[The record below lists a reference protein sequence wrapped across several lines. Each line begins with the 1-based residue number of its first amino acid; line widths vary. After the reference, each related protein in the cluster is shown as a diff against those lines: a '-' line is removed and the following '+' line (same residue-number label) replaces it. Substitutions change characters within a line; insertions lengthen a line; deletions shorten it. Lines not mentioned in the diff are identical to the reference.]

1 MVVVV
6 EEEEQVKRKPWRR
19 AAPHVVAFPFPL
31 QGHIRPFVHF
41 SKRLAAEY
49 DVAITFITTT
59 AHLESTR
66 RELLLQLEEK
76 KDEQEQ
82 GEEERFKA
90 IYKTSNNNIQLACF
104 YLPAEYAEPPV
115 CIISDMFLGWTQD
128 TADEFKVAKYCLS
141 SSPTHFIS
149 LLCRLPELNA
159 QGRIPAQA
167 NGQPYTIPGFPPIA
181 PLDLPRT
188 LQGDQKK
195 SEFLFYH
202 GACLWRATGF
212 LVNSVYELETSIIEG
227 LKDMLQTG
235 CQVRRRIL
243 TIGPLDEEI
252 GCQASAREKPQ
263 AVEDNDNECL
273 QWLSKQG
280 RESVLYICFGTITA
294 QGKQQ
299 MTEIAHGLESSG
311 VHFLWVVRVLK
322 NCENGTIIDVAKLLP
337 EGFIE
342 RTKHRGL
349 VYSSWAPQ
357 LQILVHPAVKG
368 FLTHCGWN
376 SIMEGIAMG
385 VPMIAWP
392 NYGEQM
398 MNCRLCVDILNIAIP
413 VQKTTGEFEEIV
425 GQDEVKRI
433 AALLMEDMETAHFL
447 KKNVEKHSKSMAA
460 AHAHGGSSKANLD
473 LFVDELNSM
482 TSLTSIIL

>member
-1 MVVVV
+1 MKWRLKVVGCGFSNLIANQSVQILTRDDYGWLGV
-6 EEEEQVKRKPWRR
+6 FLQVP
-19 AAPHVVAFPFPL
+19 
-31 QGHIRPFVHF
+31 
-41 SKRLAAEY
+41 
-49 DVAITFITTT
+49 
-59 AHLESTR
+59 
-66 RELLLQLEEK
+66 
-76 KDEQEQ
+76 
-82 GEEERFKA
+82 
-90 IYKTSNNNIQLACF
+90 
-104 YLPAEYAEPPV
+104 
-115 CIISDMFLGWTQD
+115 
-128 TADEFKVAKYCLS
+128 
-141 SSPTHFIS
+141 
-149 LLCRLPELNA
+149 
-159 QGRIPAQA
+159 
-167 NGQPYTIPGFPPIA
+167 
-181 PLDLPRT
+181 
-188 LQGDQKK
+188 
-195 SEFLFYH
+195 
-202 GACLWRATGF
+202 
-212 LVNSVYELETSIIEG
+212 
-227 LKDMLQTG
+227 
-235 CQVRRRIL
+235 RRIL
-243 TIGPLDEEI
+243 TIGPLAEEI
-252 GCQASAREKPQ
+252 GSQASAREKPQ

-280 RESVLYICFGTITA
+280 RESVLYICFGTITV

-299 MTEIAHGLESSG
+299 MSEIAHGLESSG

-357 LQILVHPAVKG
+357 LQILAHPAVKG

-413 VQKTTGEFEEIV
+413 VQKMTGEFEEIV

-447 KKNVEKHSKSMAA
+447 KKNVEKLSKSMVA

-482 TSLTSIIL
+482 TSLTSIML

>member
-1 MVVVV
+1 MKWRLKVVGCGFSNLIANQSVQILTRDDYGWLGV
-6 EEEEQVKRKPWRR
+6 FLQVP
-19 AAPHVVAFPFPL
+19 
-31 QGHIRPFVHF
+31 
-41 SKRLAAEY
+41 
-49 DVAITFITTT
+49 
-59 AHLESTR
+59 
-66 RELLLQLEEK
+66 
-76 KDEQEQ
+76 
-82 GEEERFKA
+82 
-90 IYKTSNNNIQLACF
+90 
-104 YLPAEYAEPPV
+104 
-115 CIISDMFLGWTQD
+115 
-128 TADEFKVAKYCLS
+128 
-141 SSPTHFIS
+141 
-149 LLCRLPELNA
+149 
-159 QGRIPAQA
+159 
-167 NGQPYTIPGFPPIA
+167 
-181 PLDLPRT
+181 
-188 LQGDQKK
+188 
-195 SEFLFYH
+195 
-202 GACLWRATGF
+202 
-212 LVNSVYELETSIIEG
+212 
-227 LKDMLQTG
+227 
-235 CQVRRRIL
+235 RRIL
-243 TIGPLDEEI
+243 TIGPLAEEI
-252 GCQASAREKPQ
+252 GSQASAREKPQ

-299 MTEIAHGLESSG
+299 MSEIAHGLESSG

-357 LQILVHPAVKG
+357 LQILAHPAVKG

-482 TSLTSIIL
+482 TSLTSIML